1 MFRTSAWRSDAC
13 STAAP
18 PKAICANAVDR
29 ADAPRTGR
37 DTVPECPGQ
46 MMPLAC
52 PRFDGCHRKPHRILF
67 NCDSQKE
74 FEMSWS
80 LVRRALLAATVAAV
94 AAGAPA
100 RAQDYPTRPVT
111 IVVPLAAGSGMDALV
126 RLYAEK
132 LQVALGKPVVVDNR
146 PGAALM
152 LAAAAVATAPA
163 DGYTLLVSTSSA
175 MAINPVLYKKVN
187 YDHVKDFVPISFYVK
202 SPFILVVN
210 PDLPAKSV
218 PELIKHIKD
227 SKSPLSYSSP
237 GAGVAQH
244 LSIEYMKKRF
254 DLDITHVPYK
264 NTPQSIQD
272 IAAGHVQLGFA
283 EAGASLP
290 LIKDGKLR
298 ALAVSSSQRLPQLPD
313 IAPFAEAAPAPGF
326 EAVSWHMLF
335 AHAQTPKDIVT
346 KLHDEMKKIMADP
359 EMKKKVADIGLLP
372 IDTPPLAETESYLTS
387 EREKWGK
394 LVRDLGLEGTQ

>member
-1 MFRTSAWRSDAC
+1 
-13 STAAP
+13 
-18 PKAICANAVDR
+18 
-29 ADAPRTGR
+29 
-37 DTVPECPGQ
+37 
-46 MMPLAC
+46 
-52 PRFDGCHRKPHRILF
+52 
-67 NCDSQKE
+67 
-74 FEMSWS
+74 MSWTF
-80 LVRRALLAATVAAV
+80 VRRALLAAAITTA
-94 AAGAPA
+94 AAGVPA
-100 RAQDYPTRPVT
+100 QAQDYPTRPVT

-254 DLDITHVPYK
+254 DLNITHVPYK

-290 LIKDGKLR
+290 LIRDGKLR
-298 ALAVSSSQRLPQLPD
+298 ALAVSATTRISSLPD
-313 IAPFAEAAPAPGF
+313 VPPFAEAAKASDF
-326 EAVSWHMLF
+326 EAVSWHILF
-335 AHAQTPKDIVT
+335 APAATPKRIIER
-346 KLHDEMKKIMADP
+346 LHTEMKKIMADP
-359 EMKKKVADIGLLP
+359 EMIKLTEKIGLLP
-372 IDTPPLAETESYLTS
+372 VDSPDIDGIQKYLAS
-387 EREKWGK
+387 EREKWGS
-394 LVRDLGLEGTQ
+394 LVKQLGLAGTM

>member
-1 MFRTSAWRSDAC
+1 
-13 STAAP
+13 
-18 PKAICANAVDR
+18 
-29 ADAPRTGR
+29 
-37 DTVPECPGQ
+37 
-46 MMPLAC
+46 
-52 PRFDGCHRKPHRILF
+52 
-67 NCDSQKE
+67 
-74 FEMSWS
+74 MSWS
-80 LVRRALLAATVAAV
+80 LVRRALLAATIAAV

-290 LIKDGKLR
+290 LIRDGKLR
-298 ALAVSSSQRLPQLPD
+298 ALAVSATTRIPSLPD
-313 IAPFAEAAPAPGF
+313 VPPFAEAAKAPDF
-326 EAVSWHMLF
+326 EAVSWHILF
-335 AHAQTPKDIVT
+335 TPAATPKPIIER
-346 KLHDEMKKIMADP
+346 LHAEMKKIMADP
-359 EMKKKVADIGLLP
+359 EMIKLTEKIGLLP
-372 IDTPPLAETESYLTS
+372 VDSPNTDGIQKYLAS
-387 EREKWGK
+387 EREKWGS
-394 LVRDLGLEGTQ
+394 LVKQLGLAGTM

>member
-1 MFRTSAWRSDAC
+1 
-13 STAAP
+13 
-18 PKAICANAVDR
+18 
-29 ADAPRTGR
+29 
-37 DTVPECPGQ
+37 
-46 MMPLAC
+46 
-52 PRFDGCHRKPHRILF
+52 
-67 NCDSQKE
+67 
-74 FEMSWS
+74 MSWTF
-80 LVRRALLAATVAAV
+80 VWRALFPVAIAAV
-94 AAGAPA
+94 AAGTPA
-100 RAQDYPTRPVT
+100 KAQDYPARPVT
-111 IVVPLAAGSGMDALV
+111 IVVPLAAGSGMDSLV

-132 LQVALGKPVVVDNR
+132 LQGALGKPVVVDNR

-210 PDLPAKSV
+210 PGLPAKSV
-218 PELIKHIKD
+218 PELIKYLKD
-227 SKSPLSYSSP
+227 SKSPLTYSSP

-290 LIKDGKLR
+290 LIRDGKLR
-298 ALAVSSSQRLPQLPD
+298 ALAVSATTRIPSLPD
-313 IAPFAEAAPAPGF
+313 VPPFAEAANAPDF
-326 EAVSWHMLF
+326 EAVSWHVLF
-335 AHAQTPKDIVT
+335 APAATPKPIIER
-346 KLHDEMKKIMADP
+346 LHMEMKRIMADP
-359 EMKKKVADIGLLP
+359 EMIKLTEKIGLLP
-372 IDTPPLAETESYLTS
+372 VDSPDIDGIQRYLAS
-387 EREKWGK
+387 EREKWGS
-394 LVRDLGLEGTQ
+394 LVKQLGLAGTM

>member
-1 MFRTSAWRSDAC
+1 ML
-13 STAAP
+13 AAG
-18 PKAICANAVDR
+18 KGIASVF
-29 ADAPRTGR
+29 
-37 DTVPECPGQ
+37 V
-46 MMPLAC
+46 
-52 PRFDGCHRKPHRILF
+52 
-67 NCDSQKE
+67 SQKE
-74 FEMSWS
+74 FQMSWTF
-80 LVRRALLAATVAAV
+80 VRRALLAATITAV
-94 AAGAPA
+94 IASAPA
-100 RAQDYPTRPVT
+100 QAQDYPTRPVT
-111 IVVPLAAGSGMDALV
+111 IVVPLAAGSGMDSLV

-218 PELIKHIKD
+218 PELIKHLKD

-290 LIKDGKLR
+290 LIRDGKLR
-298 ALAVSSSQRLPQLPD
+298 ALAVSATTRIPSLPD
-313 IAPFAEAAPAPGF
+313 VPPFAEAAKAPDF
-326 EAVSWHMLF
+326 EAVSWHILF
-335 AHAQTPKDIVT
+335 APAATPKPIIER
-346 KLHDEMKKIMADP
+346 LHTEMKKIMADP
-359 EMKKKVADIGLLP
+359 EMIRLTEKIGLLP
-372 IDTPPLAETESYLTS
+372 VDSPDIDGIQKYLAS
-387 EREKWGK
+387 EREKWGS
-394 LVRDLGLEGTQ
+394 LVKQLGLAGTM

>member
-1 MFRTSAWRSDAC
+1 
-13 STAAP
+13 
-18 PKAICANAVDR
+18 
-29 ADAPRTGR
+29 
-37 DTVPECPGQ
+37 
-46 MMPLAC
+46 
-52 PRFDGCHRKPHRILF
+52 
-67 NCDSQKE
+67 
-74 FEMSWS
+74 MSWS

-146 PGAALM
+146 PGAALK

-290 LIKDGKLR
+290 LIRDGKLR
-298 ALAVSSSQRLPQLPD
+298 ALAVSATTRIPSLPD
-313 IAPFAEAAPAPGF
+313 VPPFAEAAKAPDF
-326 EAVSWHMLF
+326 EAVSWHILF
-335 AHAQTPKDIVT
+335 APAATPKPIIER
-346 KLHDEMKKIMADP
+346 LHAEMKKIMADP
-359 EMKKKVADIGLLP
+359 EMIKLTEKIGLLP
-372 IDTPPLAETESYLTS
+372 VDSPNTDGIQKYLAS
-387 EREKWGK
+387 EREKWGS
-394 LVRDLGLEGTQ
+394 LVKQLGLAGSM

>member
-1 MFRTSAWRSDAC
+1 
-13 STAAP
+13 
-18 PKAICANAVDR
+18 
-29 ADAPRTGR
+29 
-37 DTVPECPGQ
+37 
-46 MMPLAC
+46 
-52 PRFDGCHRKPHRILF
+52 
-67 NCDSQKE
+67 
-74 FEMSWS
+74 MSWTF
-80 LVRRALLAATVAAV
+80 VRRALLAAAITAV
-94 AAGAPA
+94 AASAPA
-100 RAQDYPTRPVT
+100 QAQDYPTRPVT
-111 IVVPLAAGSGMDALV
+111 IVVPLAAGSGMDSLV

-218 PELIKHIKD
+218 LELIKHLKD

-254 DLDITHVPYK
+254 QLDITHVPYK

-290 LIKDGKLR
+290 LIRDGKLR
-298 ALAVSSSQRLPQLPD
+298 ALAVSATTRIPSLPD
-313 IAPFAEAAPAPGF
+313 VPPFAEAAKAPDF
-326 EAVSWHMLF
+326 EAVSWHVLF
-335 AHAQTPKDIVT
+335 APAATPKPIVER
-346 KLHDEMKKIMADP
+346 LHREMKKIMADP
-359 EMKKKVADIGLLP
+359 EMIKLTEKIGLLP
-372 IDTPPLAETESYLTS
+372 VDSPDIDGIQKYLAS
-387 EREKWGK
+387 EREKWGS
-394 LVRDLGLEGTQ
+394 LVKQLGLAGTM

>member
-1 MFRTSAWRSDAC
+1 
-13 STAAP
+13 
-18 PKAICANAVDR
+18 
-29 ADAPRTGR
+29 
-37 DTVPECPGQ
+37 
-46 MMPLAC
+46 
-52 PRFDGCHRKPHRILF
+52 
-67 NCDSQKE
+67 
-74 FEMSWS
+74 MSWS
-80 LVRRALLAATVAAV
+80 LVRRALLAATIAAV
-94 AAGAPA
+94 AAGAPVQ
-100 RAQDYPTRPVT
+100 AQDYPTRPVT
-111 IVVPLAAGSGMDALV
+111 IVVPLAAGSGMDSLV

-218 PELIKHIKD
+218 PELIKHLKD

-290 LIKDGKLR
+290 LIRDGKLR
-298 ALAVSSSQRLPQLPD
+298 ALAVSATTRIPSLPD
-313 IAPFAEAAPAPGF
+313 VPPFAEAAKAPDF
-326 EAVSWHMLF
+326 EAVSWHILF
-335 AHAQTPKDIVT
+335 APAATPKPIIER
-346 KLHDEMKKIMADP
+346 LHTEMKKIMADP
-359 EMKKKVADIGLLP
+359 EMIRLTEKIGLLP
-372 IDTPPLAETESYLTS
+372 VDSPDIDGIQKYLAS
-387 EREKWGK
+387 EREKWGS
-394 LVRDLGLEGTQ
+394 LVKQLGLAGTM

>member
-1 MFRTSAWRSDAC
+1 
-13 STAAP
+13 
-18 PKAICANAVDR
+18 
-29 ADAPRTGR
+29 
-37 DTVPECPGQ
+37 
-46 MMPLAC
+46 
-52 PRFDGCHRKPHRILF
+52 
-67 NCDSQKE
+67 
-74 FEMSWS
+74 MSWS
-80 LVRRALLAATVAAV
+80 LVRRALLAATIAAV

-290 LIKDGKLR
+290 LIRDGKLR
-298 ALAVSSSQRLPQLPD
+298 ALAVSATTRIPSLPD
-313 IAPFAEAAPAPGF
+313 VPPFAEAAKAPDF
-326 EAVSWHMLF
+326 EAVSWHILF
-335 AHAQTPKDIVT
+335 APAATPKPIIER
-346 KLHDEMKKIMADP
+346 LHAEMKKIMADP
-359 EMKKKVADIGLLP
+359 EMIKLTEKIGLLP
-372 IDTPPLAETESYLTS
+372 VDSPNIDGIQKYLAS
-387 EREKWGK
+387 EREKWGS
-394 LVRDLGLEGTQ
+394 LVKQLGLDGSM

>member
-1 MFRTSAWRSDAC
+1 
-13 STAAP
+13 
-18 PKAICANAVDR
+18 
-29 ADAPRTGR
+29 
-37 DTVPECPGQ
+37 
-46 MMPLAC
+46 
-52 PRFDGCHRKPHRILF
+52 
-67 NCDSQKE
+67 
-74 FEMSWS
+74 MSWS

-290 LIKDGKLR
+290 LIRDGKLR
-298 ALAVSSSQRLPQLPD
+298 ALAVSATTRIPSLPD
-313 IAPFAEAAPAPGF
+313 VPPFAEAAKAPDF
-326 EAVSWHMLF
+326 EAVSWHILF
-335 AHAQTPKDIVT
+335 TPAATPKPIIER
-346 KLHDEMKKIMADP
+346 LHAEMKKIMADP
-359 EMKKKVADIGLLP
+359 EMIKLTEKIGLLP
-372 IDTPPLAETESYLTS
+372 VDSPNTDGIQKYLAS
-387 EREKWGK
+387 EREKWGS
-394 LVRDLGLEGTQ
+394 LVKQLGLDGSM

>member
-1 MFRTSAWRSDAC
+1 
-13 STAAP
+13 
-18 PKAICANAVDR
+18 
-29 ADAPRTGR
+29 
-37 DTVPECPGQ
+37 
-46 MMPLAC
+46 
-52 PRFDGCHRKPHRILF
+52 
-67 NCDSQKE
+67 
-74 FEMSWS
+74 MSWS
-80 LVRRALLAATVAAV
+80 FVRRALLAAAITAV
-94 AAGAPA
+94 AASAPA
-100 RAQDYPTRPVT
+100 QAQDYPTRPVT
-111 IVVPLAAGSGMDALV
+111 IVVPLAAGSGMDSLV

-227 SKSPLSYSSP
+227 SKTPLSYSSP

-290 LIKDGKLR
+290 LIRDGKLR
-298 ALAVSSSQRLPQLPD
+298 ALAVSATTRIPSLPD
-313 IAPFAEAAPAPGF
+313 VPPFAEAAKAPDF
-326 EAVSWHMLF
+326 EAVSWHILF
-335 AHAQTPKDIVT
+335 APAATPKPIIER
-346 KLHDEMKKIMADP
+346 LHTEMKKIMADP
-359 EMKKKVADIGLLP
+359 EMIKLTEKIGLLP
-372 IDTPPLAETESYLTS
+372 VDSPDIDGIQKYLAS
-387 EREKWGK
+387 EREKWGS
-394 LVRDLGLEGTQ
+394 LVKQLGLAGTM

>member
-1 MFRTSAWRSDAC
+1 
-13 STAAP
+13 
-18 PKAICANAVDR
+18 
-29 ADAPRTGR
+29 
-37 DTVPECPGQ
+37 
-46 MMPLAC
+46 
-52 PRFDGCHRKPHRILF
+52 
-67 NCDSQKE
+67 
-74 FEMSWS
+74 MSWTF
-80 LVRRALLAATVAAV
+80 VRRALLAAVITAV
-94 AAGAPA
+94 AANAPA
-100 RAQDYPTRPVT
+100 QAQDYPTRPVT
-111 IVVPLAAGSGMDALV
+111 IVVPLAAGSGMDSLV

-132 LQVALGKPVVVDNR
+132 LQIALGKPVVVDNR

-218 PELIKHIKD
+218 PELIKHLKD

-290 LIKDGKLR
+290 LIRDGKLR
-298 ALAVSSSQRLPQLPD
+298 ALAVSATTRIPSLPD
-313 IAPFAEAAPAPGF
+313 VPPFAEAAKAPDF
-326 EAVSWHMLF
+326 EAVSWHILF
-335 AHAQTPKDIVT
+335 APAATPKPIIER
-346 KLHDEMKKIMADP
+346 LHTEMKKIMADP
-359 EMKKKVADIGLLP
+359 EMIRLTEKIGLLP
-372 IDTPPLAETESYLTS
+372 VDSPDIDGIQKYLAS
-387 EREKWGK
+387 EREKWGS
-394 LVRDLGLEGTQ
+394 LVKQLGLAGTM

>member
-1 MFRTSAWRSDAC
+1 
-13 STAAP
+13 
-18 PKAICANAVDR
+18 
-29 ADAPRTGR
+29 
-37 DTVPECPGQ
+37 
-46 MMPLAC
+46 
-52 PRFDGCHRKPHRILF
+52 
-67 NCDSQKE
+67 
-74 FEMSWS
+74 MSWS
-80 LVRRALLAATVAAV
+80 LVRRALLAATIAAV

-290 LIKDGKLR
+290 LIRDGKLR
-298 ALAVSSSQRLPQLPD
+298 ALAVSATTRIPSLPD
-313 IAPFAEAAPAPGF
+313 VPPFAEAAKAPDF
-326 EAVSWHMLF
+326 EAVSWHILF
-335 AHAQTPKDIVT
+335 TPAATPKPIIER
-346 KLHDEMKKIMADP
+346 LHAEMKKIMADP
-359 EMKKKVADIGLLP
+359 EMIKLTEKIGLLP
-372 IDTPPLAETESYLTS
+372 VDSPNTDGIQKYLAS
-387 EREKWGK
+387 EREKWGS
-394 LVRDLGLEGTQ
+394 LVKQLGLDGSM